1 MNYFNKYKIL
11 LIIITINFPYFL
23 YNFKIHL
30 IPYILSCEYKR
41 IENYLKICS
50 STSNFVYLKKP
61 ISNIPKISIISP
73 VYNTG
78 KFVLRLLRS
87 IQNQNFNDIEII
99 LIDDCSKDNSLE
111 LMKNYQSEDKRIKII
126 KNKRNIGTFA
136 SRIAGILKSN
146 GNYILMPDSDDILL
160 ENSLKYLYLFSIKY
174 DFELLRYNIYLNYG
188 KTFFGDI
195 TNKLESKPIYQ
206 PILSTY
212 LFYAFGYL
220 KQVDFNVSN
229 KFIKREALIR
239 ALNLFQKT
247 ELNMYMTAFEDGLLN
262 YFLYRASKSFYFL
275 KKFGYYY
282 IKNNFFQKGYK
293 KRYLFNLLKYKFIY
307 LIHVFNYSK
316 NTKYEKDMTN
326 QLFKYLVYKTG
337 ENNDISPIN
346 IESNFII
353 NIIRILNENEF
364 FSYKYK
370 VFLNS
375 TIDIFLNKTKAIKI
389 I

>member
-1 MNYFNKYKIL
+1 
-11 LIIITINFPYFL
+11 
-23 YNFKIHL
+23 
-30 IPYILSCEYKR
+30 
-41 IENYLKICS
+41 
-50 STSNFVYLKKP
+50 
-61 ISNIPKISIISP
+61 
-73 VYNTG
+73 
-78 KFVLRLLRS
+78 
-87 IQNQNFNDIEII
+87 
-99 LIDDCSKDNSLE
+99 
-111 LMKNYQSEDKRIKII
+111 MKSYQSEDKRIKII

>member
-1 MNYFNKYKIL
+1 
-11 LIIITINFPYFL
+11 
-23 YNFKIHL
+23 
-30 IPYILSCEYKR
+30 
-41 IENYLKICS
+41 
-50 STSNFVYLKKP
+50 
-61 ISNIPKISIISP
+61 
-73 VYNTG
+73 
-78 KFVLRLLRS
+78 
-87 IQNQNFNDIEII
+87 
-99 LIDDCSKDNSLE
+99 
-111 LMKNYQSEDKRIKII
+111 
-126 KNKRNIGTFA
+126 
-136 SRIAGILKSN
+136 
-146 GNYILMPDSDDILL
+146 
-160 ENSLKYLYLFSIKY
+160 
-174 DFELLRYNIYLNYG
+174 
-188 KTFFGDI
+188 
-195 TNKLESKPIYQ
+195 
-206 PILSTY
+206 
-212 LFYAFGYL
+212 
-220 KQVDFNVSN
+220 
-229 KFIKREALIR
+229 
-239 ALNLFQKT
+239 
-247 ELNMYMTAFEDGLLN
+247 MTAFEDGLLN